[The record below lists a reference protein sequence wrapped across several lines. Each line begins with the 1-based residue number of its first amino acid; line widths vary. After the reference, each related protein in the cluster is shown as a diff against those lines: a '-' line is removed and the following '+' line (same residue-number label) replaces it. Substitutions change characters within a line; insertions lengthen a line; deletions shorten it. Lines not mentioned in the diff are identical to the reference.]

1 MTSNIFVPMKSRWL
15 PVRDGCS
22 QLPWLCALAAVFT
35 INSLS
40 AFGQN
45 AVPVAGVV
53 AAPVQTNNPQGAPAQ
68 GQPGQPGANAAGG
81 KPAGPLVTVTT
92 IEDKQYSAK
101 EAEFAEGKITVK
113 SEPPQTVA
121 MEELQRI
128 AFQHETTM
136 AVEWVGQKERDL
148 VQVGA
153 AEGGNGVR
161 DVQVKATGLA
171 AKGIKQVTIV
181 SKPQFRMWRSDV
193 KNSPFWK
200 ILVERVG
207 QAPVAE
213 FYFEPPTKDL
223 FETEIE
229 ITVTYD
235 DNTNAKSTLKATT
248 HTNDKPDPEYPTEK
262 LITKLGRIATIYAQ
276 GGDLFNGG
284 LVKGDAELFTIETS
298 WRPELEMPIT
308 QLRAVFFDGSKPEVK
323 TKFDQLLAKPGD
335 DDVVFVQSADGG
347 IAEVTGRVQGL
358 VDGRLKVKYEG
369 QERSIRIERVQAIVM
384 ADHPAEKGWKSTF
397 QVYRMS
403 SGDLFS
409 AALTSLEPEKI
420 KFRSQWGV
428 EVEVPR
434 SAVVEVTGR
443 NTRMVNLSELT
454 PAVVEQIPYFD
465 RKMPFVKDKSWN
477 DRPLKLDGKTYSRGL
492 AVHSRC
498 FLTYDLQGEYA
509 TFRAVVGFEEEAGER
524 GRVVCR
530 IVADDKELFA
540 KPDLRST
547 DKPVVVQVS
556 VKGARQLRLEVDF
569 GEDEDIGDR
578 IIWANARLFRE

>member
-1 MTSNIFVPMKSRWL
+1 MFAVMNVFIMS
-15 PVRDGCS
+15 
-22 QLPWLCALAAVFT
+22 AHLAM
-35 INSLS
+35 
-40 AFGQN
+40 GQN
-45 AVPVAGVV
+45 AAPVAKVV
-53 AAPVQTNNPQGAPAQ
+53 GAPAQANAPQGAPAQ
-68 GQPGQPGANAAGG
+68 GQPAQGGANAAGA
-81 KPAGPLVTVTT
+81 KPTGPLVTVTT

-101 EAEFAEGKITVK
+101 EAEFADGKITVK

-136 AVEWVGQKERDL
+136 AVEWIGQKDRDL

-161 DVQVKATGLA
+161 DIQIRATGLA
-171 AKGIKQVTIV
+171 AKGMKQVVIA
-181 SKPQFRMWRSDV
+181 SKPQFRAWRSDV

-200 ILVERVG
+200 IMVERVG

-213 FYFEPPTKDL
+213 FLFEPPTKDL

-235 DNTNAKSTLKATT
+235 DNTNAKATLKATT
-248 HTNDKPDPEYPTEK
+248 HTNDQPDPEYPADK

-276 GGDLFNGG
+276 SGDLFNGG
-284 LVKGDAELFTIETS
+284 LVKGDPDQITIQTS
-298 WRPELEMPIT
+298 WRPELEMPIS
-308 QLRAVFFDGSKPEVK
+308 QLRGVFFDGSKPEVK
-323 TKFDQLLAKPGD
+323 TKFDQLLAKPGE

-358 VDGRLKVKYEG
+358 VDGRMKVKYEG
-369 QERSIRIERVQAIVM
+369 QERSIRLERVQAIVM
-384 ADHPAEKGWKSTF
+384 ADHPVDRSWKSTF

-409 AALTSLEPEKI
+409 AALMSLEANSI
-420 KFRSQWGV
+420 KLRSQWGV

-454 PAVVEQIPYFD
+454 PAVVDQIPYFD
-465 RKMPFVKDKSWN
+465 RKMPYVKDKSWN
-477 DRPLKLDGKTYSRGL
+477 DRPLKLDGKTYTRGL

-524 GRVVCR
+524 GRVICR
-530 IVADDKELFA
+530 VVADDKELFA
-540 KPDLRST
+540 KPDFRAV
-547 DKPVVVQVS
+547 DKPIVVQVS
-556 VKGARQLRLEVDF
+556 VKGAKQLRLEVDF